1 MTDRDAETPAWKTD
15 LGAYTRKFL
24 KPILSLDEPTTFRV
38 TKLLEALVPH
48 GWAFEE
54 LTTWAKWHA
63 DRVMADPSLKKP
75 GAVFAKRLDGG
86 SPKEMPVPPKRVNPE
101 GHSPAPDYRRA
112 QQENRELCEEH
123 GRFPPILLIQGR
135 GRVAGD
141 YQQALVDV
149 EAEFERQ
156 GRPEYHE
163 LDLTPFEEG
172 GSCEC
177 APLPLKD
184 FKDAAAQLR
193 RVAERAEAYAAKKA
207 EPGTERW
214 QDRRVREQAERD
226 KKWGP
231 RRHPYS
237 ISEPKNPKETT

>member
-1 MTDRDAETPAWKTD
+1 MEDEQRPAWTYD
-15 LGAYTRKFL
+15 IGAFL
-24 KPILSLDEPTTFRV
+24 RAKVRPVIALDEPTVQRLTGV
-38 TKLLEALVPH
+38 CAALYDLEWRFEQVSAWAL
-48 GWAFEE
+48 W
-54 LTTWAKWHA
+54 L
-63 DRVMADPSLKKP
+63 
-75 GAVFAKRLDGG
+75 AKRVASNPSVKSPAGVYVKEIEKG

-101 GHSPAPDYRRA
+101 GHSADPSYRQK

-156 GRPEYHE
+156 GRPEYHD

-184 FKDAAAQLR
+184 FKDVAAQMR

-214 QDRRVREQAERD
+214 QDRRMRERAEQD